1 MIFQSLAKRIFRKRV
16 RKHQLSTPRNSM
28 FVNYNRARKVLL
40 LFESHYSEKNTE
52 TKRLIEQLQSDG
64 KSVIAWGYVDKR
76 KPISPEYPDYK
87 ILGNGDLDITG
98 RPRQAFLKELTGM
111 EFDLVIDV
119 SRKAW
124 LPLSYLLLY
133 SNAPC
138 KAGMKKE
145 GVQLYDFAV
154 DVDELLAQQEKSVD
168 DMKFSFLFE
177 HIIFYLKNIQ
187 TTDY

>member
-1 MIFQSLAKRIFRKRV
+1 MILQTIANYIFKKRV
-16 RKHQLSTPRNSM
+16 RQHLLNTQRNSM
-28 FVNYNRARKVLL
+28 FVNYNRARRVLL
-40 LFESHYSEKNTE
+40 LFESHFSEKNTE
-52 TKRLIEQLQSDG
+52 TKRLIEKLQADG

-76 KPISPEYPDYK
+76 KPVSPEYPDYK
-87 ILGNGDLDITG
+87 VLGKCDLDITG
-98 RPRQAFLKELTGM
+98 RPRMALLKELEEM

-133 SNAPC
+133 SNARC

-145 GVQLYDFAV
+145 GEQLYDFAV
-154 DVDELLAQQEKSVD
+154 DVDDLLAQKEMSVD

-177 HIIFYLKNIQ
+177 HIIFYLKSIQ